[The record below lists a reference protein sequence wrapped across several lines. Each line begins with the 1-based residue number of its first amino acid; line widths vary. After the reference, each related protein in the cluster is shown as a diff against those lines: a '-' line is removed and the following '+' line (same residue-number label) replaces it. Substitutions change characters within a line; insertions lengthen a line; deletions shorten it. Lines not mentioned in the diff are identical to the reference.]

1 MNKWTFVLKDKGTNN
16 QGWWLKILTIEE
28 LGKYYEQTYGVR
40 YGKVFENFVYGKEF
54 NDIRKGSPSNRH
66 MLHHQEATLTECI
79 VNYASRNN
87 LTILQGISRFVLEV
101 VQTQIECIRENGA
114 IYINRVGGYHSAYEN
129 EPKYDFVHR
138 EKLIFPDFKQNQ
150 IRIEK
155 FPYGNHFYAYIGDTQ
170 VRCGDVLKWNT
181 YEEAYKCALEYVS

>member
-1 MNKWTFVLKDKGTNN
+1 MSKWTFVLKDKGTNN
-16 QGWWLKILTIEE
+16 QGWWLKISTIEE

-54 NDIRKGSPSNRH
+54 NDIRKGLPSNRH
-66 MLHHQEATLTECI
+66 MPHLQEATLTECI

-101 VQTQIECIRENGA
+101 AQTQMDCIRENGA
-114 IYINRVGGYHSAYEN
+114 IYINQVGGYHSAYEN

-150 IRIEK
+150 IRIKK

-181 YEEAYKCALEYVS
+181 YEEAYKCALEYVG